1 MSIRLLYPGIEN
13 VENPLIS
20 PVYSHDF
27 SKFPAI
33 TIIEAEFD
41 YYLQSNKYFVQ
52 TLRQAGKNVEE
63 VFYKGMGHG
72 FLDSS
77 GSCNQSEDLFQL
89 IASEINNN

>member
-1 MSIRLLYPGIEN
+1 MLYPGIEN
-13 VENPLIS
+13 VENPLII

-27 SKFPAI
+27 SEFPDI

-41 YYLQSNKYFVQ
+41 YYLQSNKCFVQ
-52 TLRQAGKNVEE
+52 KSRRAGKNIEE
-63 VFYKGMGHG
+63 VFYKGMDHG

-77 GSCNQSEDLFQL
+77 DSCNQSEDLLQL